1 MPYNSAAVDWSD
13 ANFDHIYKAAWWP
26 KFMPALIL
34 AGSDDR
40 IVWQG
45 GWDDARFR
53 GENVTTCVVEGGG
66 HFPWIENPGA
76 VARAFKSLA
85 DRVTI

>member
-1 MPYNSAAVDWSD
+1 
-13 ANFDHIYKAAWWP
+13 
-26 KFMPALIL
+26 MPALIL